1 MLFLLPLVPVLY
13 WRIEN
18 NTPTRLKLFPSLVAS
33 FIIHDY
39 KMINCFDVTFSS
51 SYSRPTLVDRPSTD
65 RSAAQLDVRNFP
77 VEKKQY
83 IYICIGASSSSSS
96 ALWKD
101 DSIRIA
107 IDYVC
112 KKRRRRRRASIFKH
126 AQTLS
131 FFIFLYALLYIK
143 LMRDS
148 NSIFNRIENEKDSHG
163 LLLFM
168 MVLLELLASSH
179 REEEKEE
186 DESRPNR
193 LKSLKKGCNTHPTG
207 FGAFGKMN
215 REEEQRRRKN
225 RGCMGEEY
233 I

>member
-1 MLFLLPLVPVLY
+1 
-13 WRIEN
+13 
-18 NTPTRLKLFPSLVAS
+18 
-33 FIIHDY
+33 
-39 KMINCFDVTFSS
+39 
-51 SYSRPTLVDRPSTD
+51 
-65 RSAAQLDVRNFP
+65 
-77 VEKKQY
+77 
-83 IYICIGASSSSSS
+83 
-96 ALWKD
+96 
-101 DSIRIA
+101 
-107 IDYVC
+107 
-112 KKRRRRRRASIFKH
+112 
-126 AQTLS
+126 
-131 FFIFLYALLYIK
+131 
-143 LMRDS
+143 MRDS

-225 RGCMGEEY
+225 RGCMGDY